1 MKIMKR
7 NNYMLRTI
15 VAMFTIVLFGLG
27 FVASDEDEI
36 SELSGI
42 TISGIKNHALNMEI
56 GETYQVKASAD
67 GQTLKWESKNESVVT
82 VDQNGLLTAVGLG
95 EATVTIYIAEGDI
108 NNGNYIDVT
117 VTDKGISFVDDE
129 IDQSEAE

>member
-27 FVASDEDEI
+27 FVASDEDEM

-42 TISGIKNHALNMEI
+42 TISGIKNHALSIEI
-56 GETYQVKASAD
+56 GETYQVKASAS
-67 GQTLKWESKNESVVT
+67 GKTLQWESKNESVVT

-95 EATVTIYIAEGDI
+95 EARITIYPVEGEI

-117 VTDKGISFVDDE
+117 VTDKGISFVDDA